1 MRSRSR
7 YPTSEAFGHP
17 EIQNRLTSPYLVL
30 ELLTNKEEIDV
41 LDKLMT
47 PETKKL
53 MRAFDMAGF
62 EIRFVG
68 GCVRDAILGETPKDV
83 DFCTDATP
91 DEMRDIA
98 KINDFK
104 FLPTGVS
111 HGTATL
117 VVDSEPFEV
126 TTLRVD
132 VETDGRHAE
141 VEFTRSFEIDAE
153 RRDLT
158 INAMSMDM
166 DGNVYDYFGGRDD
179 LKNKVVRF
187 VGVAEL
193 RVQEDY
199 LRILRYFRF
208 AARFDSTMNQDDLDL
223 FADGEVLDALNTV
236 SVERFWQEM
245 QKLLDPKMPARTRIV
260 DAIFKTQVNR
270 ALGVFRYNPTEL
282 TRADDAVAALATLVA
297 STDEEKFFQFWKLS
311 SAEEAKVRNMIR
323 NRCVPWSEERVE
335 IMLTR
340 DKFPLDHIVSM
351 LEVAGEPT
359 LARYAETFQIPIF
372 PVTGKDLMASGMK
385 PGPAMGQRLRKLEN
399 AWVFSRFTRT
409 KDELMAID

>member
-1 MRSRSR
+1 M
-7 YPTSEAFGHP
+7 
-17 EIQNRLTSPYLVL
+17 
-30 ELLTNKEEIDV
+30 

-53 MRAFDMAGF
+53 MSAFDQAGF

-68 GCVRDAILGETPKDV
+68 GCVRDALLGVVPKDV

-98 KINDFK
+98 TINKFK
-104 FLPTGVS
+104 FLPTGVA

-117 VVDSEPFEV
+117 IVDDEPFEV

-132 VETDGRHAE
+132 VDTDGRHAE
-141 VEFTRSFEIDAE
+141 VEFTRSFEVDAE

-166 DGNVYDYFGGRDD
+166 EGNVYDYFGGRDD

-208 AARFDSTMNQDDLDL
+208 AARFDSTMSQDDLDL
-223 FADGEVLDALNTV
+223 FSENEVLDKLNVV

-245 QKLLDPKMPARTRIV
+245 SKLLDPSMPARVRVV
-260 DAIFKTQVNR
+260 DVMFKTRVNR
-270 ALGVFRYNPTEL
+270 ALGVFRFNPVEL
-282 TRADDAVAALATLVA
+282 ARSDDAVAALSTLVA
-297 STDEEKFFQFWKLS
+297 STDEENFFKFWKLS
-311 SAEEAKVRNMIR
+311 KAEEAKVRNLIR
-323 NRCVPWSEERVE
+323 NRCVNWSEERVE
-335 IMLTR
+335 VMLTR
-340 DKFPLDHIVSM
+340 DKFPLDHVVSM
-351 LEVAGEPT
+351 LEIAGEPT
-359 LARYAETFQIPIF
+359 LARYAEAFQIPTF
-372 PVTGKDLMASGMK
+372 PVTGKDLLASGMK
-385 PGPAMGQRLRKLEN
+385 PGVAMGQRLRKLEN

-409 KDELMAID
+409 KEELLAID

>member
-1 MRSRSR
+1 M
-7 YPTSEAFGHP
+7 
-17 EIQNRLTSPYLVL
+17 LVL
-30 ELLTNKEEIDV
+30 FTNNEEIDV
-41 LDKLMT
+41 LNKLMT

-53 MRAFDMAGF
+53 GEAFSAAGF
-62 EIRFVG
+62 QIRFVG

-91 DEMRDIA
+91 DEMREIA
-98 KINDFK
+98 TANEFK
-104 FLPTGVS
+104 FLPTGLD

-117 VVDSEPFEV
+117 VVQGEPFEV

-132 VETDGRHAE
+132 TETDGRHAK
-141 VEFTRSFEIDAE
+141 VEFTRSFEVDAE

-158 INAMSMDM
+158 INAMSMDFE
-166 DGNVYDYFGGRDD
+166 GNVYDYFGGRED

-187 VGVAEL
+187 VGIAEL
-193 RVQEDY
+193 RVEEDY

-223 FADGEVLDALNTV
+223 FSDGDVLDKLNLV

-245 QKLLDPKMPARTRIV
+245 QKLLDPKMPARTRVV
-260 DAIFKTQVNR
+260 DAIFKTRVNR
-270 ALGVFRYNPTEL
+270 SLGVFRYNPVEL
-282 TRADDAVAALATLVA
+282 TRAPDAVSALATLVA

-335 IMLTR
+335 VMLTR
-340 DKFPLDHIVSM
+340 DKFPLDHVVSM

-359 LARYAETFQIPIF
+359 LARYAEAFEIPVF
-372 PVTGKDLMASGMK
+372 PVTGKDLIAAGMK
-385 PGPAMGQRLRKLEN
+385 PGPDMGSRLRKLEN
-399 AWVFSRFTRT
+399 AWTFSRFTRT
-409 KDELMAID
+409 KEELMAID